1 MNQLNQQQPLLN
13 NFGLKDTTP
22 VVCEC
27 GNDAFVNGTMFR
39 KVSKILAGTT
49 KDALAPIPVPICVK
63 CHTPLQE
70 LLPEELRKPK
80 FTI

>member
-1 MNQLNQQQPLLN
+1 MNQLNQQQALLN
-13 NFGLKDTTP
+13 FGIKDTTP
-22 VVCEC
+22 VTCEC
-27 GNDAFVNGTMFR
+27 GSEAFVNGTMFR

-49 KDALAPIPVPICVK
+49 KDALAPVPVPICVK